1 MYLPQN
7 KLSKDLKA
15 AAKANPESHNLF
27 VLKPGNK
34 LLNELHRQVS
44 PSPRV
49 EPPKDIV
56 HVKIKVVNS
65 QNDVV

>member
-1 MYLPQN
+1 MEPQQ
-7 KLSKDLKA
+7 LLY
-15 AAKANPESHNLF
+15 
-27 VLKPGNK
+27 LKPGNK

-49 EPPKDIV
+49 EPQKDIV
-56 HVKIKVVNS
+56 YVKIKVVNS